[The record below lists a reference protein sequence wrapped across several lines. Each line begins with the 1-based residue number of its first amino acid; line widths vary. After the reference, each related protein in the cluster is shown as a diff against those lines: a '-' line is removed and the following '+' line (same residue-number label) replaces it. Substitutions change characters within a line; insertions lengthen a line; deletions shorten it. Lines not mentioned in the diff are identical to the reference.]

1 MNKIIDFQSHKIQK
15 DIENLT
21 TKEDLSR
28 ILYNFL
34 ESCEGRISV
43 IEIAQKFGFKVYS
56 KKFQDDISGKIYI
69 NGPTKEK
76 YGSDKVILVNFKDNK
91 ADKRLTVARELSFY
105 LFNIIPNENL
115 SDKKTLIE
123 NTYIAGGS
131 EDIYEEVA
139 ISILLPDKEFCP
151 IFLKKTRF
159 GRLKSAENYLAE
171 HFQVPKSLV
180 KRKIDGL
187 TRYQ

>member
-1 MNKIIDFQSHKIQK
+1 MSKIIDFQSRKIQK

-21 TKEDLSR
+21 TKEDLCK
-28 ILYNFL
+28 ILYDFL
-34 ESCEGRISV
+34 ESCEGKISV
-43 IEIAQKFGFKVYS
+43 IKMAQKFGFKVYS
-56 KKFQDDISGKIYI
+56 KNFKEEISGKIYI
-69 NGPTKEK
+69 NGSTKEK
-76 YGSDKVILVNFKDNK
+76 YGYDKVILVNSKDNK

-123 NTYIAGGS
+123 NTYTAGDS
-131 EDIYEEVA
+131 EDTYEEVA
-139 ISILLPDKEFCP
+139 TNILLPDKEFYP

-180 KRKIDGL
+180 KRKIIGL
-187 TRYQ
+187 IKY